1 MKLKRIF
8 LIPLLAILLSGC
20 NSGSGGGSNDDKYL
34 KIGEMVSTGVFSQK
48 LIEFNYIKI
57 LSDDSNKTGFEIV
70 FELQYSGDKI
80 IPLSQYSYKAVFDQ
94 NESMGELSYLNSD
107 RNLPE
112 SIAPNQ
118 TISIKLAFECF
129 KDWKNVHIS
138 YSDTNSYFYSFN
150 LKSSDF
156 EYPVNNLFPT
166 LKANE
171 STVSNEGAMAVRLNN
186 IIKLPDEFGYAGKT
200 EDGIIVQI
208 EATNNTSNV
217 IKMSDIKIKADNNI
231 IFSRIHNT
239 YPTSI
244 EGSESVRFGII
255 LVISKKEWN
264 CCTVV
269 LTFNG
274 EDTVAFNF
282 KKTDFNY

>member
-20 NSGSGGGSNDDKYL
+20 NSSSGGSNDDKYL
-34 KIGEMVSTGVFSQK
+34 KLGESVSTGVFSQK
-48 LIEFNYIKI
+48 LNELNYIEI
-57 LSDDSNKTGFEIV
+57 LSDDPNKTGFEII
-70 FELQYSGDKI
+70 FDLHYSGGNV

-94 NESMGELSYLNSD
+94 NENMGQLSYLKSD

-138 YSDTNSYFYSFN
+138 YSDKNDSFYSFN
-150 LKSSDF
+150 LRSSDF

-171 STVSNEGAMAVRLNN
+171 STTSEDGNLTVCLKN
-186 IIKLPDEFGYAGKT
+186 ITKMPDEYGYTGKT
-200 EDGIIVQI
+200 DDGVIVQI
-208 EATNNTSNV
+208 ESINNTNNLVEIN
-217 IKMSDIKIKADNNI
+217 DLKIKADNGI
-231 IFSRIHNT
+231 VFSRIHNT
-239 YPTSI
+239 FPSSI
-244 EGSESVRFGII
+244 KPSKTIRLGIM
-255 LVISKKEWN
+255 LVILSKEWN

-274 EDTVAFNF
+274 GDTVAFNF